1 MANRGEGVGVTNR
14 VAHVTIAKWVKKLS
28 DLTKRKLIV
37 LAKLEKSG
45 LITYGHDGGQ
55 IRWPIEKD
63 EHLLNGF
70 VDARPVNFQRVETT
84 DNAFLGWRGYYL
96 NDFITR
102 QEKLENGGPS
112 AMLKVFNNK
121 EKTMKRSAMRRMAA
135 EIYKDGNS
143 VAGIAANRFHGIESF
158 MGVGAQTDA
167 DVVATTHNDTYAN
180 LSTAVGGLN
189 SEFDRIWTPVIVST
203 NRNEGAGNL
212 DWNDYA
218 DEYIREANIRGSY
231 GQGSDE
237 NFDLCTLN
245 RDAYRDLLNIMDGK
259 ERIQVNRGAGAE
271 LVSLGFKNM
280 VEIDGLPCVWDS
292 AVPTTDDAGETV
304 RGYCWTTEQM
314 ELMVLGPDKQLF
326 KVDVTFS
333 STYQGDEIFIWSLG
347 NLRFESPRY
356 FGKLVD
362 LAVAA

>member
-45 LITYGHDGGQ
+45 LVTYGHDGGQ

-63 EHLLNGF
+63 EHQLNAF

-112 AMLKVFNNK
+112 AMLKVFNNR
-121 EKTMKRSAMRRMAA
+121 EKTIKRSAMRRLSA
-135 EIYKDGNS
+135 EMYKDGNS
-143 VAGIAANRFHGIESF
+143 AAGVTANRFHGIESF
-158 MGVGAQTDA
+158 MSTGAQVDA
-167 DVVATTHNDTYAN
+167 DVVASVHNDTYAN
-180 LSTAVGGLN
+180 LSTAVGGVN
-189 SEFDRIWTPVIVST
+189 SEFDRIWTPTIVST
-203 NRNEGAGNL
+203 NRNTGSGNM
-212 DWNDYA
+212 DWADYA
-218 DEYIREANIRGSY
+218 DEYIREANMRTSF

-237 NFDLCTLN
+237 NLDLVTLN
-245 RDAYRDLLNIMDGK
+245 RDAYRDLLNLMDGK
-259 ERIQVNRGAGAE
+259 ERIQVNRGAGAD

-280 VEIDGLPCVWDS
+280 VEIDGVPCVWDS
-292 AVPTTDDAGETV
+292 AVPTTDDSSRV
-304 RGYCWTTEQM
+304 VQGYGWTTEQM
-314 ELMVLGPDKQLF
+314 ELMLLGSEKQLF

-333 STYQGDEIFIWSLG
+333 STYQGDEIFIWTLG
-347 NLRFESPRY
+347 NLRFESPKH
-356 FGKLVD
+356 FAKFVE
-362 LAVAA
+362 LAATA